1 VIATSEIARARAES
15 IARASYGRLLALLA
29 ARSRDISLAEEALAD
44 AFRLALEHWPQS
56 GIPTNPEAWLM
67 ATAKNRATDLLRR
80 ISRSPVEAREELPE
94 TIEEVEDPQ
103 AIPDRRLALLFVCAH
118 PSIEAGVHTP
128 LMLQVVLGFEAA
140 DIGRSFLIS
149 PAALQQRLVRAK
161 RKIKDAGIPFRLP
174 EKDEIA
180 DRLAAVLE
188 AIYGAYALDWLVDD
202 AARDMA
208 QEALYLARLVAALM
222 PEEPEALG
230 LTALLCIT
238 HARHRTRLIG
248 GEFVALHAQDH
259 RRWDRPL
266 LVEGDSLLRR
276 ASRLGRIGRF
286 QLEAAI
292 QQAHVSRLQDGIANW
307 AQILMLSEGLCLLFP
322 TVGAQ
327 ANRIAALAEVKGPE
341 LALRELETFAATLDS
356 PFQPLEATR
365 AHLLAKLGRKSEART
380 AYNKALS
387 ITAEPALR
395 AWLERAAA
403 ELGC

>member
-1 VIATSEIARARAES
+1 LPSPGDDARARAETIS
-15 IARASYGRLLALLA
+15 RTSYGRLLAILA

-44 AFRLALEHWPQS
+44 AFRLALEHWPET
-56 GIPTNPEAWLM
+56 GVPNNPEAWLM
-67 ATAKNRATDLLRR
+67 ATAKNRATDQLRR
-80 ISRSPVEAREELPE
+80 ISRSPIEAVEDLPDV
-94 TIEEVEDPQ
+94 IEEIEDPQ

-118 PSIEAGVHTP
+118 PSIEAGIHTA

-161 RKIKDAGIPFRLP
+161 RKIRDAGIPFRLP
-174 EKDEIA
+174 EKADMA

-208 QEALYLARLVAALM
+208 GEALFLARLVASLM
-222 PEEPEALG
+222 PAEPEALG

-248 GEFVALHAQDH
+248 GEFVALHAQEH
-259 RRWDRPL
+259 QRWDRAL
-266 LVEGDSLLRR
+266 LIEGDSLLRR
-276 ASRLGRIGRF
+276 ASRLGNLGRF

-292 QQAHVSRLQDGIANW
+292 QQAHVSRIQDDIADW
-307 AQILMLSEGLCLLFP
+307 RQILMLSEGLCALFP
-322 TVGAQ
+322 TAGAHV
-327 ANRIAALAEVKGPE
+327 NRIAALAEVKGAP
-341 LALRELETFAATLDS
+341 LALDALEAFAETLDA

-365 AHLLAKLGRKSEART
+365 AHLLTKLGRVDEAIT
-380 AYNKALS
+380 AYKKALS
-387 ITAEPALR
+387 LTIEPALR
-395 AWLERAAA
+395 TWLERAIKNTN
-403 ELGC
+403 